1 MKRFIVTALF
11 MSLLFTL
18 SACGS
23 TPEVK
28 QVNDQEAVKVLDS
41 KKGVLFYVYD
51 HEDYKEYEMYLRNAV
66 DKTKETINVFVG
78 RDSEATGKDEG
89 STENEFEKRIKNDS
103 IDTNYIYIIKSGE
116 VTDKLNVDDYYE
128 GELSEALKDFIERNK

>member
-1 MKRFIVTALF
+1 
-11 MSLLFTL
+11 
-18 SACGS
+18 
-23 TPEVK
+23 
-28 QVNDQEAVKVLDS
+28 
-41 KKGVLFYVYD
+41 
-51 HEDYKEYEMYLRNAV
+51 MYLRNAV

-89 STENEFEKRIKNDS
+89 SIENEFEKRIKNDS